1 MTSDAIIPQFLL
13 FVVYGLFFSLI
24 PAAIIKFLERKLTF
38 RQAYLIALVTNL
50 VSGTLLALYTLAN
63 RPLGFSPALDLS
75 ANLAAIA
82 LMGFT
87 ITRLAA
93 NYGIK
98 KEGRFGLGAK
108 VVFALF
114 LITLI
119 FVVAM
124 AVFNLLRG
132 T

>member
-1 MTSDAIIPQFLL
+1 
-13 FVVYGLFFSLI
+13 
-24 PAAIIKFLERKLTF
+24 
-38 RQAYLIALVTNL
+38 
-50 VSGTLLALYTLAN
+50 
-63 RPLGFSPALDLS
+63 
-75 ANLAAIA
+75 
-82 LMGFT
+82 MGFT